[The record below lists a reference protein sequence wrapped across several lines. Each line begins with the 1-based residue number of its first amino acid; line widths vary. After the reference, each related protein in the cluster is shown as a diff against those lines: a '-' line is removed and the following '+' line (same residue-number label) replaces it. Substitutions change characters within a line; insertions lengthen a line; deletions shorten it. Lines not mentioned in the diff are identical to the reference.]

1 MQTNKQITVTKS
13 AKSRAFQ
20 RLHGEDKGS
29 IVLEAAMVL
38 PIFLFVA
45 IFLVYIVQMTLL
57 STALNNVA
65 SDTAKYVSTHMY
77 PVKTATQTVDN
88 APIMQKLSLTN
99 LADQYGSVFPSPL
112 SDWIYDAASTG
123 DTRLR
128 QLKNQAAAAVL
139 DAAIKPLMQQISS
152 ENGLDYEH
160 IHVTEVTVPDFSG
173 DPYFGIELSY
183 ELPFK
188 VPLIFK
194 PIVLQA
200 RATERLW
207 IGDTGEEKAASSDE
221 SKEETGVRVVSVPH
235 PAHPESLISI
245 AATAPAHSRVKLE
258 VHYKSGAS
266 TAQGLGEAEAD
277 ENGNLIWTWKI
288 PSSAS
293 TGWATYVLTTEDGQ
307 KIRGTFEIAT
317 YDGRPVISGSPA
329 NGAYPAPP

>member
-1 MQTNKQITVTKS
+1 MRINRQITVINPVK
-13 AKSRAFQ
+13 
-20 RLHGEDKGS
+20 RLRREEKGS

-38 PIFLFVA
+38 PIFLFVT

-57 STALNNVA
+57 STALNNTA
-65 SDTAKYVSTHMY
+65 SDTAKYVATHMY
-77 PVKTATQTVDN
+77 PVKIAAQAVDN
-88 APIMQKLSLTN
+88 APIMQKLSLTD
-99 LADQYGSVFPSPL
+99 LAAKYSSVFPSPL
-112 SDWIYDAASTG
+112 NDWIQDAASTG

-139 DAAIKPLMQQISS
+139 DSSIKPLIEQVSS
-152 ENGLDYEH
+152 DNGLDYDR

-173 DPYFGIELSY
+173 DPYFGVELSY

-207 IGDTGEEKAASSDE
+207 IGDTGEGEAASSDD

-245 AATAPAHSRVKLE
+245 AATAPANSCVKLE
-258 VHYKSGAS
+258 VHYKSGVS
-266 TAQGLGEAEAD
+266 TAQGLGEAVAD
-277 ENGNLIWTWKI
+277 ANGNLIWTWKI

-293 TGWATYVLTTEDGQ
+293 AGWATYVLTTEDGQ

-317 YDGRPVISGSPA
+317 YDGRPVVSGAPGT
-329 NGAYPAPP
+329 GAYPIP